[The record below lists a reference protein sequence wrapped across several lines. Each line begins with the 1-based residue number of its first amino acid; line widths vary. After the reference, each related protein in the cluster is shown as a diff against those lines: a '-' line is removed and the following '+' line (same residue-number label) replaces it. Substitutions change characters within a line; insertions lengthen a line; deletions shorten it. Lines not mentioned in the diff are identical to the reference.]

1 MTDLFISLKKEKNKY
16 KNKEIKKPN
25 YWTEDEDK
33 ILKEKAKEYNYKN
46 WNLIS
51 KFIPGRTSIQ
61 CSARFRRIRPGLIKG
76 AWGKEEDSKLLSL
89 YAKYG
94 KNWAA
99 ISKEM
104 PYRTGKQIRDRYI
117 NNFDTKYERGKF
129 TKEEDNM
136 IKYYYKIYGN
146 SWTKIAKKIKTRTG
160 DMVKNRFYSSLK
172 NEIDINNNKNL
183 LGIKRK
189 RITTKLKAK
198 SNKKIKEQKGST
210 EIYNKINNN
219 NYSKKCSYIAKINLN
234 NSIEEGTEIINQK
247 SKINNINSNN
257 MISNDLN
264 NSINYYIVEN
274 NISIKINEESNNN
287 ELDNNIN
294 SDQIVID
301 KENKINGI
309 ENYNDNNNTN
319 FNFEE
324 TLNKNE
330 IIDFYDFN
338 DKYFNPKFFSG
349 LSPIDN
355 ENSNFYLNQE
365 YDEVYEH
372 LEEHNSVL

>member
-1 MTDLFISLKKEKNKY
+1 
-16 KNKEIKKPN
+16 
-25 YWTEDEDK
+25 
-33 ILKEKAKEYNYKN
+33 
-46 WNLIS
+46 
-51 KFIPGRTSIQ
+51 
-61 CSARFRRIRPGLIKG
+61 
-76 AWGKEEDSKLLSL
+76 
-89 YAKYG
+89 
-94 KNWAA
+94 
-99 ISKEM
+99 
-104 PYRTGKQIRDRYI
+104 
-117 NNFDTKYERGKF
+117 
-129 TKEEDNM
+129 
-136 IKYYYKIYGN
+136 
-146 SWTKIAKKIKTRTG
+146 
-160 DMVKNRFYSSLK
+160 
-172 NEIDINNNKNL
+172 
-183 LGIKRK
+183 
-189 RITTKLKAK
+189 
-198 SNKKIKEQKGST
+198 
-210 EIYNKINNN
+210 
-219 NYSKKCSYIAKINLN
+219 
-234 NSIEEGTEIINQK
+234 
-247 SKINNINSNN
+247 